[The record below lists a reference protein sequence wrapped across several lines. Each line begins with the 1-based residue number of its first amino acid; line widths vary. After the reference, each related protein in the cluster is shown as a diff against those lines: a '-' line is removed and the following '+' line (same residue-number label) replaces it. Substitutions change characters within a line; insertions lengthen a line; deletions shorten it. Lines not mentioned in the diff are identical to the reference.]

1 MSFIKNIEIWNN
13 HRPRVCNFDIEEY
26 CLIGAAGNTCTE
38 NTNIPENEDLYGTA
52 RATYDAWLA
61 AVDNYFL
68 ASYNFYYDPGYQD
81 PITGDIII
89 PEGLLNE
96 KCNSLSNLTTMC
108 SLYYGQPDGF
118 VIKSINFRSKREQI
132 QNSLLPPGDPNK
144 KTGIETNTISIPV
157 GPNVPAQ
164 PYTYSIDFTNY
175 QTPEYSH
182 YLEYRTSLGDMMQQ
196 LKKIMTAT
204 GNHPL
209 TPFDIP

>member
-96 KCNSLSNLTTMC
+96 K
-108 SLYYGQPDGF
+108 QPDGF

>member
-13 HRPRVCNFDIEEY
+13 YRPRVCNFEIDDY
-26 CLIGAAGNTCTE
+26 CQIGAIGNTCTE
-38 NTNIPENEDLYGTA
+38 NTFIPQNEALFQSA
-52 RATYDAWLA
+52 RQTFDAWSE
-61 AVDNYFL
+61 AVDKYFL
-68 ASYNFYYDPGYQD
+68 ASYNFYYDVEYID

-108 SLYYGQPDGF
+108 NLYYGQPDGF
-118 VIKSINFRSKREQI
+118 VIKSVNFRSKREQMH
-132 QNSLLPPGDPNK
+132 NSLLPSGDPNK
-144 KTGIETNTISIPV
+144 KTGIQTYTINIPV
-157 GPNVPAQ
+157 GPNVPDQ
-164 PYTYSIDFTNY
+164 PYTYTIDFTNY
-175 QTPEYSH
+175 QTPDYNH
-182 YLEYRTSLGDMMQQ
+182 YLEYRTVMGVMMQQ